1 MWPTYE
7 YFVSTHSRTRQKH
20 VYKLTLYLHLLL
32 DIFRACLYVY
42 SNSVGVS
49 LVGEETNSVWNL
61 VSLWVHG
68 WVPPDWYKYP
78 EYCAQ
83 PKHPHKADIQH
94 YIEKGTKLH
103 NVTKCCEPSLA
114 TQDTLG
120 HCFIGSLD
128 TRMWRREGSEES
140 SNHSQGSDWSVGQ
153 RGQFRYRSKNLLV
166 LNRILLIKKRI
177 CVNAEKLVDKVAAS
191 LISNLLQG
199 RKTLSSKISTA
210 VKFIWN
216 QDNFS

>member
-1 MWPTYE
+1 MQHNIYTLHQKVIKMIFFIKCFFVRYLTYIS
-7 YFVSTHSRTRQKH
+7 YVLWIYSFKDTPK
-20 VYKLTLYLHLLL
+20 TLYLHLL
-32 DIFRACLYVY
+32 FFLYWIYSELVYIY
-42 SNSVGVS
+42 SNSVRVS

-94 YIEKGTKLH
+94 YIEKGRKLH

-114 TQDTLG
+114 TQDALLG

-166 LNRILLIKKRI
+166 LNRILLIKKGDL
-177 CVNAEKLVDKVAAS
+177 C
-191 LISNLLQG
+191 
-199 RKTLSSKISTA
+199 
-210 VKFIWN
+210 
-216 QDNFS
+216 

>member
-1 MWPTYE
+1 M
-7 YFVSTHSRTRQKH
+7 YFESTHSRTRPKLYIYIYCFFLYWIYSEL
-20 VYKLTLYLHLLL
+20 VY
-32 DIFRACLYVY
+32 IY
-42 SNSVGVS
+42 SNSVRVS

-94 YIEKGTKLH
+94 YIEKGRKLH
-103 NVTKCCEPSLA
+103 NVTKCCEQSLA
-114 TQDTLG
+114 TPDALLG

-140 SNHSQGSDWSVGQ
+140 SNHSQESDWSVGQ

-166 LNRILLIKKRI
+166 LNRILLIKKGDL
-177 CVNAEKLVDKVAAS
+177 C
-191 LISNLLQG
+191 
-199 RKTLSSKISTA
+199 
-210 VKFIWN
+210 
-216 QDNFS
+216 

>member
-1 MWPTYE
+1 MQHNIYTLHQKVIKMIFFIKCFFVRYVTYICTM
-7 YFVSTHSRTRQKH
+7 YFISTHSRTRQKH
-20 VYKLTLYLHLLL
+20 VYKLYIYIYCWIYSELV
-32 DIFRACLYVY
+32 YVY

-94 YIEKGTKLH
+94 YIEKGRKLH
-103 NVTKCCEPSLA
+103 NVTKCCEQSLA
-114 TQDTLG
+114 TPDALLG

-140 SNHSQGSDWSVGQ
+140 SNHSQESDWSVGQ

-166 LNRILLIKKRI
+166 LNRILLIKKGDL
-177 CVNAEKLVDKVAAS
+177 C
-191 LISNLLQG
+191 
-199 RKTLSSKISTA
+199 
-210 VKFIWN
+210 
-216 QDNFS
+216 